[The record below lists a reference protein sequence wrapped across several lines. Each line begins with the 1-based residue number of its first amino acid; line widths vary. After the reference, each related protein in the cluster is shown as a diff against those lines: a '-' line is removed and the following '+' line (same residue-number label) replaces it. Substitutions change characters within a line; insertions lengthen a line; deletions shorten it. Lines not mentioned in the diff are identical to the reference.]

1 MLDRQVFKVFHP
13 ETLTKNQN
21 GMEKMV
27 VDKCPK
33 GEGIFWEIFQGG
45 NIFPTHVH
53 NACKCMELDCNSS
66 ILWTIGNP
74 LWKIKGL

>member
-1 MLDRQVFKVFHP
+1 MLDWQVFKVFHV

-27 VDKCPK
+27 VDTGQVSK
-33 GEGIFWEIFQGG
+33 GGGKIFQGG
-45 NIFPTHVH
+45 NIFPRHVH
-53 NACKCMELDCNSS
+53 NACICMELDCNSS

-74 LWKIKGL
+74 LW